1 MEFSHYGY
9 ETWTV
14 LAEEQKRLKEF
25 EVWNYKKMLKITQ
38 MDKTTNKEV
47 LEIISER
54 KLLWKN
60 ILRKQNEWIDHTR
73 YDIRDY

>member
-1 MEFSHYGY
+1 
-9 ETWTV
+9 
-14 LAEEQKRLKEF
+14 
-25 EVWNYKKMLKITQ
+25 

-60 ILRKQNEWIDHTR
+60 IVRKQNEWIDHTT
-73 YDIRDY
+73 

>member
-25 EVWNYKKMLKITQ
+25 EVWNYKKMLKIT
-38 MDKTTNKEV
+38 
-47 LEIISER
+47 
-54 KLLWKN
+54 
-60 ILRKQNEWIDHTR
+60 
-73 YDIRDY
+73 